1 MARRRYRGKKR
12 RTNRSSF
19 YLGLMLIAAGVWWV
33 VTTLFP
39 NQTYTVPDWRGMD
52 KPIFVQGELKEHPAL
67 GSGEELLLPIT
78 VIQESVDANI
88 RYEQETE
95 SIIITTS
102 ESVFRMKMDSTKGE
116 LNGKT
121 VTLPYAPELV
131 NGIAY
136 VPLKPLKQHYGV
148 AVHEDSVTGAIIL
161 MRAGDAIQL
170 AKAAPGKPED
180 TVALRESGEK
190 KSPIVL
196 DMPAGERLRVWREEE
211 GWLFVQADN
220 GYTGYVLKEQIEL
233 GELKEIPALKQTPS
247 RAELEWKDKSVNLV
261 WEAVYTKNPS
271 TDSIGE
277 LPGVNVVSPT
287 WFSIV
292 DGEGTV
298 KSKAVK
304 HYVSWAHNRNKEV
317 WGLMDNS
324 FDPDLTTEALSTFDR
339 RSHIIEQML
348 AYAKQYNLD
357 GINIDFENVYTKD
370 KDHVVQ
376 FVREMKPLAKARGLV
391 VSIDVTPKSNSEMW
405 SLFLDRKRLGET
417 VDYMMVMAYDEHWAT
432 SPKAGS
438 VSSLPWAEQSVRRI
452 LEEDA
457 VPPSKLVLGV
467 PLYTRVWT
475 ETSEAGET
483 KVSSKAIGMEKL
495 QALLKEQKVKG
506 SLDAGTGQNYVQFT
520 EGESI
525 KKIWMEDGTS
535 LQSRVKMAKK
545 LELGGIASWNRS
557 FAVPETWH
565 VLKTIHD

>member
-1 MARRRYRGKKR
+1 
-12 RTNRSSF
+12 
-19 YLGLMLIAAGVWWV
+19 
-33 VTTLFP
+33 
-39 NQTYTVPDWRGMD
+39 MD
-52 KPIFVQGELKEHPAL
+52 KPIFVQGELKEQPAR

-78 VIQESVDANI
+78 VIQDSVDANI
-88 RYEQETE
+88 RYEQGTE
-95 SIIITTS
+95 SVIVTTS

-116 LNGKT
+116 LNGKA
-121 VTLPYAPELV
+121 VTIPYAPKLID
-131 NGIAY
+131 GIAY
-136 VPLKPLKQHYGV
+136 VPIKPLKQHYGV
-148 AVHEDSVTGAIIL
+148 AVHEDTETGAIIL
-161 MRAGDAIQL
+161 MRAGDSIQL
-170 AKAAPGKPED
+170 AEAAPGNPED

-190 KSPIVL
+190 RSPIVL

-220 GYTGYVLKEQIEL
+220 GYTGYALKEQIKLGDMKEL
-233 GELKEIPALKQTPS
+233 PLFAQTPS
-247 RAELEWKDKSVNLV
+247 RAELEWKDKSVNLA

-271 TDSIGE
+271 TDRIGE

-287 WFSIV
+287 WFNIV

-298 KSKAVK
+298 KSKADK
-304 HYVSWAHNRNKEV
+304 QYVSWAHNRNMEV
-317 WGLMDNS
+317 WGLMDNN
-324 FDPDLTTEALSTFDR
+324 FDPDMTTEALSTFDR
-339 RSHIIEQML
+339 RSHIIKQML
-348 AYAKQYNLD
+348 AYAKQYKLD
-357 GINIDFENVYTKD
+357 GINIDFENVHTKD

-376 FVREMKPLAKARGLV
+376 FVREMKPLAKARGLI

-417 VDYMMVMAYDEHWAT
+417 VDYMMVMAYDEHWAA

-452 LEEDA
+452 MEEDA
-457 VPPSKLVLGV
+457 VPSSKLVLGV

-495 QALLKEQKVKG
+495 QTLLKEQKVKG
-506 SLDAGTGQNYVQFT
+506 TLDASTGQNYVQFT

-535 LQSRVKMAKK
+535 LQSRVNMAKK
-545 LELGGIASWNRS
+545 LKLGGIASWNRS
-557 FAVPETWH
+557 FAIPETWH

>member
-1 MARRRYRGKKR
+1 MKWGVVWQEEDIGERRGAREGLFLSGVVVDRGWRLVGCHHIISEPDLYRAGLAWNGQADFCSGRAKGTACPGLRRRV
-12 RTNRSSF
+12 
-19 YLGLMLIAAGVWWV
+19 A
-33 VTTLFP
+33 
-39 NQTYTVPDWRGMD
+39 
-52 KPIFVQGELKEHPAL
+52 
-67 GSGEELLLPIT
+67 PIT

-88 RYEQETE
+88 RYEEETE
-95 SIIITTS
+95 SVLVTTS
-102 ESVFRMKMDSTKGE
+102 ESVFRMKMESTKGE
-116 LNGKT
+116 LNGKA
-121 VTLPYAPELV
+121 VTIPYAPKLID
-131 NGIAY
+131 GIAY
-136 VPLKPLKQHYGV
+136 VPIKPLKQHYGV
-148 AVHEDSVTGAIIL
+148 TVHEDSATGAIIL
-161 MRAGDAIQL
+161 MRAGIRFSL
-170 AKAAPGKPED
+170 PKRPGNPEE

-196 DMPAGERLRVWREEE
+196 DMPAGERLRVWREEA
-211 GWLFVQADN
+211 GRLFVQADN
-220 GYTGYVLKEQIEL
+220 GYTGYVPKEQVKL
-233 GELKEIPALKQTPS
+233 GDVKEIPMLAQTPS
-247 RAELEWKDKSVNLV
+247 RAEREWKNKSVNLA
-261 WEAVYTKNPS
+261 WEAVYNKNPS

-304 HYVSWAHNRNKEV
+304 QYVSWAHNRNMEV

-324 FDPDLTTEALSTFDR
+324 FDPDMTTEALSTFDR

-348 AYAKQYNLD
+348 AYAKQYKLD
-357 GINIDFENVYTKD
+357 GINIDFENVHTKD

-376 FVREMKPLAKARGLV
+376 FVREMKPLAKARGLI

-417 VDYMMVMAYDEHWAT
+417 VDYMMVMAYDEHWAA

-438 VSSLPWAEQSVRRI
+438 VSSAPWAEQSVRRI
-452 LEEDA
+452 MEEDA
-457 VPPSKLVLGV
+457 VPSSKLVLGV

-483 KVSSKAIGMEKL
+483 KVSSKAIGMEKS

-506 SLDAGTGQNYVQFT
+506 TLDAGTGQNYVQFT

-535 LQSRVKMAKK
+535 LQSRVNMAK
-545 LELGGIASWNRS
+545 S
-557 FAVPETWH
+557 
-565 VLKTIHD
+565 

>member
-12 RTNRSSF
+12 RTRGGSF
-19 YLGLMLIAAGVWWV
+19 FLGLLLVAAGAWWV

-52 KPIFVQGELKEHPAL
+52 KPIFVQGELKEQPAR

-88 RYEQETE
+88 RYEEETE
-95 SIIITTS
+95 SVLVTTS
-102 ESVFRMKMDSTKGE
+102 ESVLRMKMESTKGE
-116 LNGKT
+116 LNGKA
-121 VTLPYAPELV
+121 VTIPYAPKLID
-131 NGIAY
+131 GIAY
-136 VPLKPLKQHYGV
+136 VPIKPLKQHYGV
-148 AVHEDSVTGAIIL
+148 SVHEDSATGAIIL
-161 MRAGDAIQL
+161 MRAGDSIQL
-170 AKAAPGKPED
+170 AEAAPGNPEE

-211 GWLFVQADN
+211 GRLFVQADN
-220 GYTGYVLKEQIEL
+220 GYTGYVPKEQVKL
-233 GELKEIPALKQTPS
+233 GDVKEIPMLAQTPS
-247 RAELEWKDKSVNLV
+247 RAELEWKNKSVNLA
-261 WEAVYTKNPS
+261 WEAVYNKNPS

-304 HYVSWAHNRNKEV
+304 QYVSWAHNRNMEV

-324 FDPDLTTEALSTFDR
+324 FDPDMTTEALSTFDR
-339 RSHIIEQML
+339 RSHIIKQML
-348 AYAKQYNLD
+348 AYAKQYKLD
-357 GINIDFENVYTKD
+357 GINIDFENVHTKD

-376 FVREMKPLAKARGLV
+376 FVREMKPLAKARGLI

-417 VDYMMVMAYDEHWAT
+417 VDYMMVMAYDEHWAA

-452 LEEDA
+452 MEEDA
-457 VPPSKLVLGV
+457 VPSSKLVLGV

-506 SLDAGTGQNYVQFT
+506 TLDAGTGQNYVQFT

-535 LQSRVKMAKK
+535 LQSRVNMAKK
-545 LELGGIASWNRS
+545 LKLGGIASWNRS
-557 FAVPETWH
+557 FAIPETWH
-565 VLKTIHD
+565 VLKTIHE